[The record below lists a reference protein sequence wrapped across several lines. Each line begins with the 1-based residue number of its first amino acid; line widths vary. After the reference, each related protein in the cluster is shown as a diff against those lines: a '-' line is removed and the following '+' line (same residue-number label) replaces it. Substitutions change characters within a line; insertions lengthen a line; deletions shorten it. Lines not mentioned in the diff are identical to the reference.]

1 MKKKIAIIDYGM
13 GNTFSI
19 QCALKNIGLESI
31 VTSKKKQIMDSD
43 AIILPGVG
51 AFPKAMEKIRINNLD
66 NIILKAHKS
75 NKIIIGI
82 CLGMQLLFEKSYE
95 NSLTT
100 GLGILKGKVIYFK
113 KNNKIKNKF
122 NVGWNKIVLNHKN
135 KDKNLKNLDK
145 KYMYFIHSCYVKV
158 GEKNIETSFST
169 FNSKIFTSSVRKN
182 NVYAY
187 QFHPEKSGE
196 NGINIYKSIKNL
208 LSS

>member
-19 QCALKNIGLESI
+19 QCALKKIGLESI
-31 VTSKKKQIMDSD
+31 VTSKKKQIIDSD

-66 NIILKAHKS
+66 NIILEAHKS

-95 NSLTT
+95 NSLTK

-113 KNNKIKNKF
+113 KNSKIKNKF

-135 KDKNLKNLDK
+135 KDRNLKNLNK

-158 GEKNIETSFST
+158 GEKNIETSFSR

-196 NGINIYKSIKNL
+196 NGLNIYKSIKNL

>member
-19 QCALKNIGLESI
+19 QCALKNVGLDSI
-31 VTSKKKQIMDSD
+31 VTSKKKQILNSD

-95 NSLTT
+95 NSLTK

-135 KDKNLKNLDK
+135 KDRNLKNLNK

-158 GEKNIETSFST
+158 GEKNIETSFSR

-187 QFHPEKSGE
+187 QFHPEKSAE
-196 NGINIYKSIKNL
+196 NGINMYRSIKNI

>member
-19 QCALKNIGLESI
+19 QCALKNVGLDSI
-31 VTSKKKQIMDSD
+31 VTSKKKQILNSD

-95 NSLTT
+95 NSLTE

-135 KDKNLKNLDK
+135 KDRNLKNLNK

-158 GEKNIETSFST
+158 GEKNIETSFSR

-187 QFHPEKSGE
+187 QFHPEKSAE
-196 NGINIYKSIKNL
+196 NGINMYRSIKNI

>member
-19 QCALKNIGLESI
+19 QCALKNVGLDSI
-31 VTSKKKQIMDSD
+31 VTSKKKQILKSD

-95 NSLTT
+95 NSLTK

-135 KDKNLKNLDK
+135 KDRNLKNLNK

-158 GEKNIETSFST
+158 GEKNIETSFSR

-187 QFHPEKSGE
+187 QFHPEKSAE
-196 NGINIYKSIKNL
+196 NGINMYKSIKNI

>member
-19 QCALKNIGLESI
+19 QCALKNVGLDSI
-31 VTSKKKQIMDSD
+31 VTSKKKQILNSD

-95 NSLTT
+95 NSLTK

-135 KDKNLKNLDK
+135 G
-145 KYMYFIHSCYVKV
+145 F
-158 GEKNIETSFST
+158 
-169 FNSKIFTSSVRKN
+169 
-182 NVYAY
+182 
-187 QFHPEKSGE
+187 
-196 NGINIYKSIKNL
+196 
-208 LSS
+208 

>member
-19 QCALKNIGLESI
+19 QCALKKIGLESI
-31 VTSKKKQIMDSD
+31 VTSKKKQIIDSD

-66 NIILKAHKS
+66 NIILEAHKS

-95 NSLTT
+95 NSLTK

-135 KDKNLKNLDK
+135 KDRNLKNLNK

-158 GEKNIETSFST
+158 GEKNIETSFSR

-196 NGINIYKSIKNL
+196 NGLNIYKSIKNL

>member
-95 NSLTT
+95 NSLTK

-187 QFHPEKSGE
+187 QFHPEKSAE
-196 NGINIYKSIKNL
+196 NGINMYKSIKNI

>member
-19 QCALKNIGLESI
+19 QCALKNVGLDSI
-31 VTSKKKQIMDSD
+31 VTSKKKQILNSD

-95 NSLTT
+95 NSLTK

-135 KDKNLKNLDK
+135 KDRNLKNLNK

-158 GEKNIETSFST
+158 GEKNIETSFSR

-187 QFHPEKSGE
+187 QFHPEKSAE
-196 NGINIYKSIKNL
+196 NGINMYKSIKNI

>member
-1 MKKKIAIIDYGM
+1 M
-13 GNTFSI
+13 
-19 QCALKNIGLESI
+19 
-31 VTSKKKQIMDSD
+31 
-43 AIILPGVG
+43 
-51 AFPKAMEKIRINNLD
+51 RI
-66 NIILKAHKS
+66 
-75 NKIIIGI
+75 
-82 CLGMQLLFEKSYE
+82 
-95 NSLTT
+95 
-100 GLGILKGKVIYFK
+100 
-113 KNNKIKNKF
+113 F

-135 KDKNLKNLDK
+135 KDKNFKNLDK